1 MHACDVPCAN
11 RASRD
16 RRSPLH
22 NQMFIAEEPILVNT
36 FFSIFRPYGMYEAMY
51 QTRAHLRPKV
61 KPRIAPY
68 KTRQTLPGCRAPL
81 NANEEEHDELWAAR
95 KSANHRGNL
104 RRPRIGVCR
113 RQETLVSAGGYG
125 VPSRRY
131 RPPSL
136 ALASPGTSACTV
148 SSVRSESCHMQPG
161 VCAALRGARAA
172 GARACAVESVPCAAK
187 RDHISKGVDDAERPN
202 VPTWGGHG
210 AQQALRHARQVRGV
224 QECYSLQNDMKPR
237 KLKTMPVHMQA
248 MHPRTRSLKD
258 MLGHSAFFS
267 GSTVACSA

>member
-1 MHACDVPCAN
+1 MYATTTTSVLFCLSCFQCSSALKAVRFTSTGVHACDVPCAN
-11 RASRD
+11 PASRD
-16 RRSPLH
+16 RRSPLR

-81 NANEEEHDELWAAR
+81 NANEEEHEGLWAAR

-104 RRPRIGVCR
+104 RRPRIGVCW
-113 RQETLVSAGGYG
+113 RQGTLVSAEGYG

-148 SSVRSESCHMQPG
+148 SSVRSESCHMHPG
-161 VCAALRGARAA
+161 VCARRCEERGLQERGRVLLRAYP
-172 GARACAVESVPCAAK
+172 V
-187 RDHISKGVDDAERPN
+187 
-202 VPTWGGHG
+202 
-210 AQQALRHARQVRGV
+210 
-224 QECYSLQNDMKPR
+224 LQSATTFPR
-237 KLKTMPVHMQA
+237 V
-248 MHPRTRSLKD
+248 
-258 MLGHSAFFS
+258 
-267 GSTVACSA
+267 

>member
-81 NANEEEHDELWAAR
+81 NANEEEHEGLWAAR
-95 KSANHRGNL
+95 KSANPRGNL
-104 RRPRIGVCR
+104 RRPRIGVCW
-113 RQETLVSAGGYG
+113 RQGTLVSAEGYG

-148 SSVRSESCHMQPG
+148 SSVRSESCHMHPG
-161 VCAALRGARAA
+161 VCARRCEERGLQERGCVLLRAYP
-172 GARACAVESVPCAAK
+172 V
-187 RDHISKGVDDAERPN
+187 
-202 VPTWGGHG
+202 
-210 AQQALRHARQVRGV
+210 
-224 QECYSLQNDMKPR
+224 LQSATTFPR
-237 KLKTMPVHMQA
+237 V
-248 MHPRTRSLKD
+248 
-258 MLGHSAFFS
+258 
-267 GSTVACSA
+267 

>member
-1 MHACDVPCAN
+1 MFHAQIQPLATDAARCAIKCSLPKSPSWSTPFS
-11 RASRD
+11 ASFD
-16 RRSPLH
+16 R
-22 NQMFIAEEPILVNT
+22 T
-36 FFSIFRPYGMYEAMY
+36 GC
-51 QTRAHLRPKV
+51 TRRCTKRERTCGQRV

-81 NANEEEHDELWAAR
+81 NANEDEHDELWAAR
-95 KSANHRGNL
+95 KSANHRCNL
-104 RRPRIGVCR
+104 RRQRIGVCR
-113 RQETLVSAGGYG
+113 RHETLVSAGGYG

-148 SSVRSESCHMQPG
+148 SSVRSESCHMHPG

-258 MLGHSAFFS
+258 MLGHSEFFS
-267 GSTVACSA
+267 GSTVACIA

>member
-1 MHACDVPCAN
+1 MRKSSLSRPIQPAAQSNVHCRGAHLGQHLFQHLSTVRDVRGDVPNESAP
-11 RASRD
+11 AAKGQATH
-16 RRSPLH
+16 RSL
-22 NQMFIAEEPILVNT
+22 
-36 FFSIFRPYGMYEAMY
+36 
-51 QTRAHLRPKV
+51 
-61 KPRIAPY
+61 

-81 NANEEEHDELWAAR
+81 NANEEEHEGLWAAR

-104 RRPRIGVCR
+104 QRPRNGVCW
-113 RQETLVSAGGYG
+113 RQGTLVSAGGYG

-161 VCAALRGARAA
+161 VCVALQGAWAA
-172 GARACAVESVPCAAK
+172 GARACAVESLPCAAK

-210 AQQALRHARQVRGV
+210 AQQALRHARHCGV
-224 QECYSLQNDMKPR
+224 CRSA
-237 KLKTMPVHMQA
+237 THS
-248 MHPRTRSLKD
+248 RT
-258 MLGHSAFFS
+258 
-267 GSTVACSA
+267 T

>member
-1 MHACDVPCAN
+1 MHACDVPCAS

-81 NANEEEHDELWAAR
+81 NANEEEHEGLWAAR

-104 RRPRIGVCR
+104 RRPRIGVCW
-113 RQETLVSAGGYG
+113 RQGTLVSAGGYG

-148 SSVRSESCHMQPG
+148 SSVRSESCHMHPG

-258 MLGHSAFFS
+258 MLGHSEFFS